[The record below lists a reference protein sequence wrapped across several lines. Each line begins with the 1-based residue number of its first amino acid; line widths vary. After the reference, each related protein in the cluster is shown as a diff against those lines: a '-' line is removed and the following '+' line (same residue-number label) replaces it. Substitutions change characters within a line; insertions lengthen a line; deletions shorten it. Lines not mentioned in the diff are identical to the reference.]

1 MWAFTEP
8 ERANPLNSLFYRKT
22 GMQAAAQSLTAGVD
36 VVETREAT
44 LLGRHIFQQ
53 QGESRGTSGC
63 RRIQISHRGMQALP

>member
-1 MWAFTEP
+1 
-8 ERANPLNSLFYRKT
+8 
-22 GMQAAAQSLTAGVD
+22 MQAAAQSLTAGVD